1 MLNDEKL
8 FEFCMGDRT
17 NVKGCDFNSDFT
29 TSLDD
34 STCRVYLC
42 SFIKNGNSVTVL
54 LERSRVLSIPSG
66 NISYRIKFLP
76 FNNSQQQ
83 QQSQL
88 RTLTPVNVWHPF
100 TPAM

>member
-8 FEFCMGDRT
+8 FDFCMGDRT

-54 LERSRVLSIPSG
+54 LERRRVLSIPSG
-66 NISYRIKFLP
+66 NISYRIKFLLPIP
-76 FNNSQQQ
+76 FNDSKLL
-83 QQSQL
+83 L
-88 RTLTPVNVWHPF
+88 RTLTP
-100 TPAM
+100 